1 MDKLIECRQKID
13 EIDTEI
19 IELFE
24 KRMKVVEEVINY
36 KIENNY
42 PILDSNRELVMLKI
56 NLSKIKNEN
65 FKKYYQFVLKGFLE
79 ASKLMQKDILDKK
92 YNHK

>member
-24 KRMKVVEEVINY
+24 KRMKVVEDVINY

>member
-36 KIENNY
+36 KMENNY